1 MKLRCLMLALALIM
15 PPLDAQ
21 EKIDAQEKTPP
32 PKEPVK
38 LTVEQI
44 LAETLTEE
52 DYNES
57 QRCLA
62 LRSVSDTYI
71 LDRQHISFRASRDKY
86 YIVRLMRPCQGL
98 DRDDLLVL
106 SGRDSRLCRLDRINA
121 IDRVSQIPSAHCV
134 VDSVSAVT
142 SSQYK
147 FLRKELKRNR

>member
-1 MKLRCLMLALALIM
+1 MKLLFLMLALVLIT
-15 PPLDAQ
+15 PP
-21 EKIDAQEKTPP
+21 IDAQETNPP
-32 PKEPVK
+32 PAEPAK

-52 DYNES
+52 DYNDAP
-57 QRCLA
+57 RCLA

-106 SGRDSRLCRLDRINA
+106 NGRDSRLCRLDRINA
-121 IDRVSQIPSAHCV
+121 IDRVSQIPSARCV
-134 VDSVSAVT
+134 VDSVSSVT
-142 SSQYK
+142 ASQYK